1 MKTNSES
8 DERSECKSIYWK
20 EQITFEN
27 MIYNDNP
34 LFEYRDI
41 SNKDFLVSLVG
52 LYPKLRPHYLDEYA
66 KLVSF
71 YLNEDSFRKDV
82 IEKAFIACP
91 TIFQRLYKMN
101 VFSQD
106 EIVYYLNIHKKKF
119 LCLFFKDDFEIDMI
133 EFIED
138 QDYNQYKCDLELNKL
153 VCFGFYP
160 SSLEYYLKYD
170 DFEGLK
176 NLADH
181 KQLGNICKWSP
192 FEWSLKPKNFDFLSF
207 CGFFG
212 SIKCFKYL
220 LLLGSMFHENC
231 ISCLICGGSLEL
243 LMNDF
248 LPLTNNLDLLHI
260 ASAFN
265 RLSHIVLLIAQGN
278 DINSRNS
285 YNETPL
291 HVACSHGHHNI
302 VEYLI
307 SKGANI
313 HPINRYN
320 NTPLHEAC
328 SHGHLSIVEY
338 LVSKGANI
346 NFGYGSY
353 NTPLEEACS
362 QGHLNIV
369 EYLISKGANIHSKN
383 GSNCAPLHE
392 ACSNG
397 HLNIV
402 EYLVSQ
408 DADIHS
414 ENNSYNTP
422 LHEACSQGHLS
433 IVEYLVSKGANI
445 FSRNCYNETPL
456 HEARSNGHTNVVEY
470 LISKGAY
477 FIKEEHSEDSY

>member
-1 MKTNSES
+1 MIYPTDIPFCLKMKTNFES
-8 DERSECKSIYWK
+8 DERSEYKRVCWK
-20 EQITFEN
+20 EQIAFEN

-52 LYPKLRPHYLDEYA
+52 LYPKLRPHYINEFV
-66 KLVSF
+66 KLVSC

-119 LCLFFKDDFEIDMI
+119 LCLFFKDDFEIDMN

-153 VCFGFYP
+153 VYFGFYP

-170 DFEGLK
+170 DIEGLK

-181 KQLGNICKWSP
+181 KERGNICKWSP
-192 FEWSLKPKNFDFLSF
+192 FEWSMKPKNFDFLSF

-220 LLLGSMFHENC
+220 LLLGYVFHESC

-260 ASAFN
+260 SSAFN
-265 RLSHIVLLIAQGN
+265 RFSHIVLLIEQGN
-278 DINSRNS
+278 DINYRNC
-285 YNETPL
+285 Y
-291 HVACSHGHHNI
+291 
-302 VEYLI
+302 
-307 SKGANI
+307 SK
-313 HPINRYN
+313 
-320 NTPLHEAC
+320 TPLHEAC

-338 LVSKGANI
+338 LVSKGAYIHSN
-346 NFGYGSY
+346 NNSDSS
-353 NTPLEEACS
+353 PLHEACS
-362 QGHLNIV
+362 HGHLPIV
-369 EYLISKGANIHSKN
+369 EYLISQGTEIHPNLFYS
-383 GSNCAPLHE
+383 PLLG
-392 ACSNG
+392 ACSHG
-397 HLNIV
+397 HL
-402 EYLVSQ
+402 
-408 DADIHS
+408 
-414 ENNSYNTP
+414 P
-422 LHEACSQGHLS
+422 

-445 FSRNCYNETPL
+445 KLNNNSRYSPLNEACSHGHLPIVKYLVSKGANIHSNKNSKYSPL
-456 HEARSNGHTNVVEY
+456 HEASSHGHLHIVEY

-477 FIKEEHSEDSY
+477 FIQEKHSEDSY